1 MDFYIKKNA
10 TLPQIQV
17 EISKNGVS
25 DFNVNQNLSEII
37 DAYISIF
44 NPDNNQYIVA
54 SKNCTITQS
63 ASTTNP
69 TDISYYLNYQLTNR
83 ETKKP
88 GKYEIQISLTDTNGE
103 IILPLQE
110 KVYLNIL
117 ESFAIQDY
125 PFSSNYIVDLPCCGP
140 VEVLPPVVPVKG
152 PALLFIEP
160 ISEASFVGN
169 YLHLDEAS
177 FYGFSNG
184 TSPQSGSDIGKYMD
198 MYAEYINSLP
208 NVITQ
213 DIPQSSGGFDS
224 FGNAIVQY
232 NFYTTEVSANT
243 VSEFA
248 WYTWVIPSES
258 IGDLKQSEIAYGY
271 EFDNLSTES
280 MNNTIYQYN
289 FYYTGT
295 SYSVGH
301 YSMYTTFQSNN
312 FNLNNTNR
320 SIYFKGQ
327 TVQ

>member
-1 MDFYIKKNA
+1 MDFYIKKNS
-10 TLPQIQV
+10 TLPEFQV
-17 EISKNGVS
+17 EISKNGRS
-25 DFNVNQNLSEII
+25 DYDRNQNLSEITS
-37 DAYISIF
+37 AYISVI
-44 NPDNNQYIVA
+44 NPDNGQYIVA
-54 SKNCTITQS
+54 SKNCVITQS

-69 TDISYYLNYQLTNR
+69 TDISYYLNYQFTNR
-83 ETKKP
+83 ETSRI
-88 GKYEIQISLTDTNGE
+88 GKFEIQISMVDSEGS
-103 IILPLQE
+103 IILPLDE
-110 KVYLNIL
+110 KIYMNVL

-125 PFSSNYIVDLPCCGP
+125 PFSNNYVVSLPCCGP
-140 VEVLPPVVPVKG
+140 MQLPSPVVPVKG

-169 YLHLDEAS
+169 YLHLHEAT

-184 TSPQSGSDIGKYMD
+184 TVPQSDSDIGKYMD
-198 MYAEYINSLP
+198 LYAEYTNDLP
-208 NVITQ
+208 NVILQ
-213 DIPQSSGGFDS
+213 DIPQESGGVDS
-224 FGNAIVQY
+224 FGNNIVQY

-243 VSEFA
+243 VTEFA
-248 WYTWVIPSES
+248 WYTWIIPSES
-258 IGDLKQSEIAYGY
+258 INNLKQSEIAYGY
-271 EFDNLSTES
+271 EFDNLQTES

-301 YSMYTTFQSNN
+301 YSMYTTFPSNN